1 MDVSVIGIDLG
12 SCSVAGMDTA
22 GSVVFRRRASRAGLR
37 EIVRRHPGSI
47 VAMEACCGAHHLGR
61 VFAEEGH
68 EVRLMSPEYVRP
80 YVKAQ
85 KNDDRDAEAIAE
97 AVTRPTMRFVPVKSQ
112 GQSDLQS
119 LHRARERLV
128 GDRTALLNH
137 LRALLLER
145 GLVVAKGRAKLRQE
159 VGEFLAGAALGLSPR
174 IRVLVADLVEEWE
187 RLDARIKAFD
197 VEFVALARSN
207 PAMRRLST
215 VPGIGPINA
224 TALVAAVGDA
234 RAFGKGRDLAAW
246 LGLVPRQAT
255 TGGKPRLLGISKRG
269 NRYLR
274 KNLVHGARAV
284 LPKLAE
290 RDTPIG
296 RWLRDLLARQH
307 KNVVVVALANK
318 LARICWAGGSP
329 GERFRD
335 VTARGSPGA
344 LGGRERDPGREDGT
358 GEERHRRLW
367 AGSGG
372 ARVSAERMNR
382 RLPQQGQMA
391 TSLQGGA
398 ACPAF

>member
-12 SCSVAGMDTA
+12 KNSCSVAGVDA
-22 GSVVFRRRASRAGLR
+22 SGRVIFRRRAGRAGLI
-37 EIVRRHPGSI
+37 EIVRRYPGCI

-61 VFAEEGH
+61 VFSEEGH
-68 EVRLMSPEYVRP
+68 EVRLMSPEYVRT

-97 AVTRPTMRFVPVKSQ
+97 AATRPTMRFVPVKSQ
-112 GQSDLQS
+112 EQSDLQS

-128 GDRTALLNH
+128 GDRTALVNH

-145 GLVVAKGRAKLRQE
+145 GLIVAKGRAKLRDE
-159 VGEFLAGAALGLSPR
+159 VEGFFAGAAPELSPR
-174 IRVLVADLVEEWE
+174 IRILVADLVEEWA
-187 RLDARIKAFD
+187 RLDIRIKAFD
-197 VEFVALARSN
+197 AEFVAIARAD

-234 RAFGKGRDLAAW
+234 EGFGKGRDLAAW

-255 TGGKPRLLGISKRG
+255 TGGKPRLLGISRRG

-284 LPKLAE
+284 LPRLAE

-318 LARICWAGGSP
+318 LARICWAVLAG
-329 GERFRD
+329 D
-335 VTARGSPGA
+335 RGFS
-344 LGGRERDPGREDGT
+344 
-358 GEERHRRLW
+358 EEAVEMR
-367 AGSGG
+367 
-372 ARVSAERMNR
+372 
-382 RLPQQGQMA
+382 
-391 TSLQGGA
+391 
-398 ACPAF
+398 

>member
-12 SCSVAGMDTA
+12 KNSCSVAGMDAA
-22 GSVVFRRRASRAGLR
+22 GSVVFRKRASRAGVM
-37 EIVRRHPGSI
+37 EIVRRHPGCT

-61 VFAEEGH
+61 VFLEGGY

-97 AVTRPTMRFVPVKSQ
+97 AATRPTMRFVPVKSQ
-112 GQSDLQS
+112 EQSDLQS

-128 GDRTALLNH
+128 GDRTALINH

-145 GLVVAKGRAKLRQE
+145 GLIVAKGRAKLRSE
-159 VGEFLAGAALGLSPR
+159 VDEFLAGAVPGLSAR
-174 IRVLVADLVEEWE
+174 IRILVGDLVEEWK
-187 RLDARIKAFD
+187 RLDVRIKAFD
-197 VEFVALARSN
+197 AEFVAIARSD

-224 TALVAAVGDA
+224 TALVAAVGGA

-246 LGLVPRQAT
+246 LGLVPRQVT

-274 KNLVHGARAV
+274 KNLVHRARAV
-284 LPKLAE
+284 LPRLAE

-307 KNVVVVALANK
+307 KNVVV
-318 LARICWAGGSP
+318 
-329 GERFRD
+329 
-335 VTARGSPGA
+335 
-344 LGGRERDPGREDGT
+344 
-358 GEERHRRLW
+358 
-367 AGSGG
+367 
-372 ARVSAERMNR
+372 
-382 RLPQQGQMA
+382 
-391 TSLQGGA
+391 
-398 ACPAF
+398 

>member
-1 MDVSVIGIDLG
+1 MDE
-12 SCSVAGMDTA
+12 A
-22 GSVVFRRRASRAGLR
+22 GSVVFRRRATRLGVM
-37 EIVRRHPGSI
+37 EIVRRHPGCI

-61 VFAEEGH
+61 VFLEEGH

-97 AVTRPTMRFVPVKSQ
+97 AATRPTMRFVPVKSQ
-112 GQSDLQS
+112 EQSDLQS

-128 GDRTALLNH
+128 GDRTALVNH

-145 GLVVAKGRAKLRQE
+145 GLIVAKGRAKLRNE
-159 VGEFLAGAALGLSPR
+159 VEEFLADAAPELSPR
-174 IRVLVADLVEEWE
+174 IRTLVAELVEEWN
-187 RLDARIKAFD
+187 RLDAGIKAFD
-197 VEFVALARSN
+197 AEFVALARAD

-318 LARICWAGGSP
+318 LARICWAVLSG
-329 GERFRD
+329 D
-335 VTARGSPGA
+335 RGFA
-344 LGGRERDPGREDGT
+344 
-358 GEERHRRLW
+358 EE
-367 AGSGG
+367 
-372 ARVSAERMNR
+372 VAEMH
-382 RLPQQGQMA
+382 
-391 TSLQGGA
+391 
-398 ACPAF
+398 

>member
-1 MDVSVIGIDLG
+1 MNVVVIGIDLG
-12 SCSVAGMDTA
+12 KNSCSVAGLDI
-22 GSVVFRRRASRAGLR
+22 GGNVVFRRRVSRSDLA
-37 EIVRRHPGSI
+37 EIVRKHRGCV

-61 VFAEEGH
+61 VFAEAGH

-97 AVTRPTMRFVPVKSQ
+97 AATRPTMRFVPVKSQ
-112 GQSDLQS
+112 AQSDLQS

-128 GDRTALLNH
+128 GDRTALINH

-145 GLVVAKGRAKLRQE
+145 GLVIAQGRAKLRKE
-159 VGEFLAGAALGLSPR
+159 MADFLAGASAELSPR
-174 IRVLVADLVEEWE
+174 VRTLVEELVDDWA
-187 RLDARIKAFD
+187 RLDTRIKAFD
-197 VEFVALARSN
+197 AEFVAIARAD

-224 TALVAAVGDA
+224 TALVAAVDDA
-234 RAFGKGRDLAAW
+234 TAFARGRDLSAW

-284 LPKLAE
+284 LPRLAA

-318 LARICWAGGSP
+318 LARICWAVLV
-329 GERFRD
+329 GERGF
-335 VTARGSPGA
+335 VEEVAAS
-344 LGGRERDPGREDGT
+344 GR
-358 GEERHRRLW
+358 
-367 AGSGG
+367 
-372 ARVSAERMNR
+372 
-382 RLPQQGQMA
+382 
-391 TSLQGGA
+391 
-398 ACPAF
+398 